1 MLLSKVPRTL
11 SLFFAVL
18 LPFHG
23 LAALD
28 RWRRVSLAACFL
40 YTLLQR
46 GQGDGW
52 YRGKG
57 APQRATFLL
66 QDHPQGWKVRTLQL
80 SPCLLNPDAA
90 QASRNLKSYKGG
102 SDLHGEFIKSKG

>member
-1 MLLSKVPRTL
+1 MGSLPWIGGDGFLWLLASCTHSCKE
-11 SLFFAVL
+11 
-18 LPFHG
+18 
-23 LAALD
+23 D
-28 RWRRVSLAACFL
+28 
-40 YTLLQR
+40 
-46 GQGDGW
+46 QGDGW
-52 YRGKG
+52 YWGKG
-57 APQRATFLL
+57 AAQRATFLL